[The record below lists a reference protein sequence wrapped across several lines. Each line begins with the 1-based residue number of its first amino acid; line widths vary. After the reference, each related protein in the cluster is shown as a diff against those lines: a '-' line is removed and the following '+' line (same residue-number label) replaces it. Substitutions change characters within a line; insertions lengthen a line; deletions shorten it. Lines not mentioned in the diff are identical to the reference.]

1 MILVLPSDDDFSR
14 MRMARRM
21 TRHDAAVY
29 PRTDGVGVRVEAL
42 AVGPARRTVLLGHAR
57 RERVVGYADAI
68 PAVMVAVATCVV
80 GHWQAGGVGK
90 EPVGLGES
98 EE

>member
-1 MILVLPSDDDFSR
+1 
-14 MRMARRM
+14 
-21 TRHDAAVY
+21 
-29 PRTDGVGVRVEAL
+29 
-42 AVGPARRTVLLGHAR
+42 
-57 RERVVGYADAI
+57 VGYADAI